1 MNVRVTPNTGGYVT
15 LTRTLSV
22 LSSPR
27 NTASA
32 APEKHACAD
41 GYSGCGGVPS
51 SGSHVASPTS
61 VAILLAA
68 AGRIAVI
75 GRQCRRSYLS
85 LKQAIWESAAAT
97 DKTGEEVQIVEQ
109 RCLALGGR
117 RPCCCKPR
125 YTGLHR
131 PKHGCR
137 RLIGSPR
144 AAVARAKQLHFIEVG
159 LEFRVVQA
167 GRSFSCEATVE
178 SNHKRTHRA
187 PMS

>member
-1 MNVRVTPNTGGYVT
+1 M
-15 LTRTLSV
+15 
-22 LSSPR
+22 
-27 NTASA
+27 
-32 APEKHACAD
+32 
-41 GYSGCGGVPS
+41 
-51 SGSHVASPTS
+51 ASPTS

-68 AGRIAVI
+68 AARIAVI

-97 DKTGEEVQIVEQ
+97 DKTAK
-109 RCLALGGR
+109 RCRLSSNAALRSVAAALAAANQ
-117 RPCCCKPR
+117 KPG

-167 GRSFSCEATVE
+167 GRSFSCVATVE